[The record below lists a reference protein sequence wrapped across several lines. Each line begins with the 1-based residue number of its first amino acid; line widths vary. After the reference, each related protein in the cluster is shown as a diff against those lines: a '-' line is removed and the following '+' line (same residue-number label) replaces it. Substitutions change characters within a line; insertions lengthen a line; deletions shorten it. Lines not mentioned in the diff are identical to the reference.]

1 MLANIWN
8 DKKIQ
13 ISKKKEGEGR
23 GKGERK
29 DSCSMCLWWNFK
41 KTCNRKIL
49 KSIKNVLNILLSK
62 NKASSK
68 TTYSV

>member
-1 MLANIWN
+1 MTRKHKYL
-8 DKKIQ
+8 
-13 ISKKKEGEGR
+13 KKKREKEEEEKGREKIHVLCAYGEI
-23 GKGERK
+23 
-29 DSCSMCLWWNFK
+29 LT

-49 KSIKNVLNILLSK
+49 KSTKNVLNILLSK